1 VRTRVFAWVETSL
14 QVAWVVGGAI
24 GIALPLNPQLGF
36 GVLAGLL
43 VLVLLL
49 SVWVRASRV
58 HHPARAQ
65 TS

>member
-1 VRTRVFAWVETSL
+1 
-14 QVAWVVGGAI
+14 VGGAI